1 MFLDMKSSTSL
12 AERLGDVEY
21 LELLDQAF
29 NDMTGPILETGAEV
43 YQYVGDEAVLTWR
56 IGRGGRNSDCI
67 RVFFRVRHEIHR
79 NRDHYLSRWN
89 HVPQFKAGL
98 HGGRVVSA
106 QIGGLKHEVVYSGD
120 VLNTTARIRS
130 LCVELGE
137 DLLMSQDLQQR
148 MRMPPGLAARTLE
161 AVPLRGKESEIGL
174 VAIVEENG

>member
-1 MFLDMKSSTSL
+1 M
-12 AERLGDVEY
+12 
-21 LELLDQAF
+21 
-29 NDMTGPILETGAEV
+29 
-43 YQYVGDEAVLTWR
+43 
-56 IGRGGRNSDCI
+56 
-67 RVFFRVRHEIHR
+67 
-79 NRDHYLSRWN
+79 
-89 HVPQFKAGL
+89 
-98 HGGRVVSA
+98 VSA